1 LSRVWHCLRGLAWA
15 FDMINDIAT
24 TWPTGPERDPRV
36 TPVTGRD

>member
-1 LSRVWHCLRGLAWA
+1 
-15 FDMINDIAT
+15 MIIDIAT